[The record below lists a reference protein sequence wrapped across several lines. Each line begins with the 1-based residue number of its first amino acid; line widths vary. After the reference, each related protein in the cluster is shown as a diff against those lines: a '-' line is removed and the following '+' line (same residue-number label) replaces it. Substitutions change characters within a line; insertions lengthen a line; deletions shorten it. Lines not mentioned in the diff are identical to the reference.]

1 VLPSFVAR
9 FFPAADLLK
18 QSRSDL
24 VQGMEFG
31 AVDFTEPSLVWYFRS
46 RVKGFMTPLRRDS
59 VEQFMEKD
67 GPRFVIVPTNLA
79 PSSPANWKR
88 FSSHGINLA
97 KGKHVDLTLMLKP
110 E

>member
-1 VLPSFVAR
+1 
-9 FFPAADLLK
+9 
-18 QSRSDL
+18 
-24 VQGMEFG
+24 MEFG

-59 VEQFMEKD
+59 VGQFMEQN

-88 FSSHGINLA
+88 FSSHGVNVA
-97 KGKHVDLTLMLKP
+97 KGKRVDLTLMLKP